1 MKKSY
6 FLIIF
11 LSLVLA
17 ACSSSPSIKRAPSA
31 PSDKPKSSDT
41 SPGGGYY
48 PGDGPHANPPSNL
61 DDIPDAVPTVEPLY
75 KYSTKPYIA
84 LGKKYTPLES
94 GQNYKKRGIA
104 SWYGKLFH
112 GNKTANGEIYDMY
125 SMTAAHTVL
134 PLPSYVKV
142 TNVENGRSVIVRV
155 NDRGPFKHDREID
168 LSYAA
173 AYKLRLI
180 EKGSGLVEV
189 EAIDPNQ
196 WSSGQQTTQ
205 ASTPATEPTTL
216 SSPPIDKNN
225 IATLQHFIQAGA
237 FGDESNAS
245 ALQKRIQALNIEQSD
260 RINRVYNNG
269 LYRLM
274 VGPYQTRQ
282 DAEQVADNIRN
293 NLNIST
299 IITNQ

>member
-1 MKKSY
+1 MKKSP
-6 FLIIF
+6 FLVIF
-11 LSLVLA
+11 FSLILVS
-17 ACSSSPSIKRAPSA
+17 CGSSPVIKRAPSE
-31 PSDKPKSSDT
+31 PKSQPKPSSD
-41 SPGGGYY
+41 GGYY

-61 DDIPDAVPTVEPLY
+61 DDIPDAVPKNESLY

-84 LGKKYTPLES
+84 LGKKYTPLNS
-94 GQNYKKRGIA
+94 GENYKKQGIA

-125 SMTAAHTVL
+125 SMTAAHTIL

-142 TNVENGRSVIVRV
+142 TNLENGRSVIVRV

-189 EAIDPNQ
+189 ETINPDQFNQ
-196 WSSGQQTTQ
+196 TETTRNTSINAEETTNVSKTQ
-205 ASTPATEPTTL
+205 ASFG
-216 SSPPIDKNN
+216 
-225 IATLQHFIQAGA
+225 QHYIQAGA
-237 FGDESNAS
+237 FSEEANAS
-245 ALQKRIQALNIEQSD
+245 ALQKRIQNLKFEESSK
-260 RINRVYNNG
+260 INQVYNNG
-269 LYRLM
+269 LHRLLI
-274 VGPYQTRQ
+274 GPYQTKQ
-282 DAEQVADNIRN
+282 EAEQAAENIRN

-299 IITNQ
+299 IITTQ

>member
-6 FLIIF
+6 FLVILF
-11 LSLVLA
+11 SLVFA
-17 ACSSSPSIKRAPSA
+17 ACSSSPPIKRAPPA
-31 PSDKPKSSDT
+31 PSSKEKTEPPQT
-41 SPGGGYY
+41 SGGYY
-48 PGDGPHANPPSNL
+48 PGDGPHANPPTNL
-61 DDIPDAVPTVEPLY
+61 DDIPDAVPKSEPLY

-84 LGKKYTPLES
+84 LGKKYTPLTN
-94 GQNYKKRGIA
+94 GQDYKKQGIA

-142 TNVENGRSVIVRV
+142 TNIENGRSVIVRV

-189 EAIDPNQ
+189 EAIDPAQ
-196 WSSGQQTTQ
+196 FSTTQ
-205 ASTPATEPTTL
+205 ESTP
-216 SSPPIDKNN
+216 
-225 IATLQHFIQAGA
+225 IATLATPTQSLNSNSAREVATGQHYIQAGA
-237 FGDESNAS
+237 FGDETNAIT
-245 ALQKRIQALNIEQSD
+245 LQKRIQSLEIEEST

-282 DAEQVADNIRN
+282 DAEKTANNIRS

-299 IITNQ
+299 IITIQ